1 MNVPVH
7 YVCSVVKPP
16 MNWTKGDML
25 EAKDFETD
33 YMCHDLDTGQQ
44 LVVKEVD
51 IVPHSHSD
59 APKVM
64 YTFLQ

>member
-1 MNVPVH
+1 
-7 YVCSVVKPP
+7 

-33 YMCHDLDTGQQ
+33 YMCRDLDTGQQ